1 MEKRKISCY
10 VCVCVSHIGV
20 KHGDETFLR
29 IKPSADTLKSPIVI
43 IILSTTRTFEQLQD
57 SYQRVPATKGLLGV
71 LEPLSI
77 NLQGRVV
84 PKINVEGKTRLH
96 LDSKKHHYLL
106 HENNIQY
113 ILYQEE

>member
-1 MEKRKISCY
+1 MEK
-10 VCVCVSHIGV
+10 
-20 KHGDETFLR
+20 
-29 IKPSADTLKSPIVI
+29 
-43 IILSTTRTFEQLQD
+43 LQD

-84 PKINVEGKTRLH
+84 PKITIEGKTRLH
-96 LDSKKHHYLL
+96 LDSKKHYYLL

-113 ILYQEE
+113 ILYQEEWPKEISIYLTRADHTKYSLPEFRERTREI